1 MKKKQTLA
9 FLLAVVMMF
18 SVFAGCASTDNTD
31 GTAEE
36 QTTAAQEETTA
47 ESTDAAGEITIT
59 DQIGRQ
65 VTLEAPAERIVSAYY
80 LSSSLLI
87 ALGAE
92 DKVVGIEMKADT
104 RGLYK
109 LAAPQFLDLPAVGSG
124 KGINVEETAAL
135 EPDLVIIPKKLSDS
149 VEQFEALNIPVV
161 VIDPETLDN
170 FLETVD
176 ILGKLTGCE
185 DKAQS
190 LIDDYNQVITEVSE
204 LTKDVETKPLVYIA
218 GSDMLRTA
226 GKGMYQNDLIEIAG
240 GTNAAS
246 SLEDSSWVD
255 ITAEEL
261 LSWNPEKVYIVSYS
275 EYTMDDFI
283 SAYPQLTATQ
293 SPEENVKI
301 FPGAIE
307 PWDYPT
313 ASAPLGVLWL
323 ANDLHPELVSDE
335 ELETK
340 VSEFYKE
347 YFDID
352 VTLEDVNNYE
362 TAAA

>member
-9 FLLAVVMMF
+9 FLLALVMMF
-18 SVFAGCASTDNTD
+18 SVFAGCAGNNDTT
-31 GTAEE
+31 TEE
-36 QTTAAQEETTA
+36 QTTAAQETTA
-47 ESTDAAGEITIT
+47 ETAGEITIT
-59 DQIGRQ
+59 DQIGRE
-65 VTLEAPAERIVSAYY
+65 VTLEAPAEKIVSAYY

-161 VIDPETLDN
+161 VIDPETLDS

-185 DKAQS
+185 EKAQS

-204 LTKDVETKPLVYIA
+204 LTKDVENKPLVYIA

-226 GKGMYQNDLIEIAG
+226 GTGMYQNDLIEIAG
-240 GTNAAS
+240 GTNAAAS
-246 SLEDSSWVD
+246 IEDSAWVD

-261 LSWNPEKVYIVSYS
+261 LSWNPEKVYVVSYS
-275 EYTMDDFI
+275 DYTMDEFI
-283 SAYPQLTATQ
+283 AAYPQLTATQ
-293 SPEENVKI
+293 SPEENVKV

-335 ELETK
+335 DLETR
-340 VSEFYKE
+340 VTEFYKE

-352 VTLEDVNNYE
+352 VTLEDVYNYE